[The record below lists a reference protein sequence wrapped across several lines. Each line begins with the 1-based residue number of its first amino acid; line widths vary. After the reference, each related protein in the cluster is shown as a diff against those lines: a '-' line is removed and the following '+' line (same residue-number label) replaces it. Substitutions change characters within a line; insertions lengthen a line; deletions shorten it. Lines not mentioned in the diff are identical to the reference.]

1 MCWTLQQALM
11 LYQWIRQRG
20 SLLSRS
26 LHFTGETENKQD
38 DFRQEEAPWRI
49 HHDIRK
55 RDWSG
60 QASLQRNIW
69 AGTYVT
75 RNQGAMIKE
84 VNIGRQ
90 DCRYQCAQE
99 RAWLWNIPETERQVC
114 LELRW
119 PEGNLIWGEI
129 GEAKQSLNVLDSH
142 HRNESGF
149 FTLSEKDAKKVRGI
163 L

>member
-1 MCWTLQQALM
+1 MRWTLQQALM
-11 LYQWIRQRG
+11 LYQWIRHRR

-26 LHFTGETENKQD
+26 VHVTGETEKKQD
-38 DFRQEEAPWRI
+38 DFRQEEAPWRT

-55 RDWSG
+55 RDSSG
-60 QASLQRNIW
+60 QASLQRNVW

-75 RNQGAMIKE
+75 GNQGAKTKE
-84 VNIGRQ
+84 VNAGRH
-90 DCRYQCAQE
+90 DGGYQRTQE
-99 RAWLWNIPETERQVC
+99 RAGLWHTPGTERQVC

-119 PEGNLIWGEI
+119 PEENLIWGEI

-142 HRNESGF
+142 RRNESGF
-149 FTLSEKDAKKVRGI
+149 L